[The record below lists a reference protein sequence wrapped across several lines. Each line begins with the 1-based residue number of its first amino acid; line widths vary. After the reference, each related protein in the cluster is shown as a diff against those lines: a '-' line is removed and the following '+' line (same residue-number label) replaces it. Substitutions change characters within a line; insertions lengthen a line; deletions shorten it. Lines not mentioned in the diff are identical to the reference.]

1 MNKMENEK
9 QNDKE
14 KKRAMDPFNSI
25 YIDGKSPLSGRV
37 HCGMTFASIMLR
49 RHAIPFKKFEGGIKD
64 KWIQFEFAGAIL
76 DAHVLK
82 FVDSNSV
89 PLKNKIIETD
99 PNLSNLDDISESDLK
114 AMIKHHTH
122 SVYDIWKYH
131 FKNDPYLLYVDLDT
145 FNKYLNEVL
154 EFVEGCL
161 LIAKTERKINSL
173 SKWSFNS
180 EECKQWQFQMLNC
193 CKTQHI

>member
-1 MNKMENEK
+1 MENEK

-25 YIDGKSPLSGRV
+25 YISGKSPFSGRV
-37 HCGMTFASIMLR
+37 HCGMTFASNMLR
-49 RHAIPFKKFEGGIKD
+49 QHAIPFKKFESGIKH
-64 KWIQFEFAGAIL
+64 KWIQYEIAGALI
-76 DAHVLK
+76 DAYVLK
-82 FVDSNSV
+82 TIDSNSV

-99 PNLSNLDDISESDLK
+99 PDLSNLNDIADSDLK

-122 SVYDIWKYH
+122 SVYEIWRIQC
-131 FKNDPYLLYVDLDT
+131 KNDLNLLYVDLET
-145 FNKYLNEVL
+145 FNKYLNEAI

-173 SKWSFNS
+173 SRWSFDS
-180 EECKQWQFQMLNC
+180 EECKKWQFQLLNC
-193 CKTQHI
+193 CKIQR